1 MVRHLLAVSHVDDV
15 LDVFKR
21 VEAILF
27 GSLVKLRRLPLIHQS
42 LSLPP
47 LILRLLLIPEL
58 TLLRRQKILRRDG
71 LLLLSTLAAQE
82 EAPIEHIVED
92 IKFVLGCSVKNKLL
106 QHLEIG
112 GLLELQTHHIVHVGQ
127 ELGRAALAEACV
139 ARLRLYLS
147 NSTVAS

>member
-58 TLLRRQKILRRDG
+58 TLLRRQKILRG

-82 EAPIEHIVED
+82 EAPIEHVVED